1 MKLLD
6 MTRSKSS
13 SPTYDTAITLD
24 YLWDQASA
32 LGRVKVDHGII
43 DGQYVEIQFK
53 RKSGS
58 LVYAKGY
65 SSDIRE
71 AFRLVIAEAVALGAR
86 P

>member
-1 MKLLD
+1 MRLIEMVK
-6 MTRSKSS
+6 SKSS
-13 SPTYDTAITLD
+13 SPTYDTPITLD
-24 YLWDQASA
+24 YLWEQASS

-71 AFRLVIAEAVALGAR
+71 AFRLVIAEAVDLGAR